1 MGSLECIHASGN
13 AEQPESE
20 NLAHACR
27 SKVVNECHQ
36 GAATSERLLTFRPP
50 SLLLATL
57 PQVVAIDAT
66 WSGAKNMVKR
76 LPRHYRRVFIAA
88 DSVADDGTAAMPTQ
102 SLLRP
107 VRKYRGADGRMCTL
121 EAIVGLLRCVG
132 ESAHRCLQL
141 SHLVQ

>member
-1 MGSLECIHASGN
+1 MN
-13 AEQPESE
+13 ATKALQPQ
-20 NLAHACR
+20 NVYQPL
-27 SKVVNECHQ
+27 
-36 GAATSERLLTFRPP
+36 GRPP
-50 SLLLATL
+50 PCYDA

-66 WSGAKNMVKR
+66 WSAAKNMVKR

-132 ESAHRCLQL
+132 ESAHRCLQHP
-141 SHLVQ
+141 SPSC